1 MSLDLGMQRRAFRFT
16 IRIMLVALLTSLVAA
31 SHADAIRVR
40 IDGMVCVSCEMK
52 ITKAMKAVDFVDN
65 IDISASSEMMCADL
79 TGEFVAA
86 EVTQRITDLGYT
98 VTSIERTPDCTVE
111 QRKYPVNW
119 VENENLD
126 VETISRGEEVN
137 LDQHIVAGKFT
148 IFDFGAPWC
157 GPCHVAEKMLK
168 DYLKDH
174 ADVAVRA
181 VVLDSDDAKAS
192 FAMPVAHQHLGA
204 APGLPYF
211 VAIGPSG
218 RTVYRGADVAKLL
231 KKVDA
236 KR

>member
-1 MSLDLGMQRRAFRFT
+1 
-16 IRIMLVALLTSLVAA
+16 MLIALLASLVAP
-31 SHADAIRVR
+31 SHADAVRVR

-52 ITKAMKAVDFVDN
+52 ITKALNDLSFVDN
-65 IDISASSEMMCADL
+65 IDISASSEMMCADID
-79 TGEFVAA
+79 GEYVEG
-86 EVTQRITDLGYT
+86 EVTKRITDLGYT
-98 VTSIERTPDCTVE
+98 IKSIERTPECTVE
-111 QRKYPVNW
+111 KRKYPVNW
-119 VENENLD
+119 VENDGLD
-126 VETISRGEEVN
+126 VETISRGEEVD

-157 GPCHVAEKMLK
+157 GPCHVAEKLLK
-168 DYLKDH
+168 NYLSDH
-174 ADVAVRA
+174 PDVAVRA

-192 FAMPVAHQHLGA
+192 FAMPVAHQHLGG

-211 VAIGPSG
+211 VAVGPNG